1 MKIEKLDHVNVRTSQ
16 LEKMIA
22 WYTDILGLRSGNRR
36 NFPFPG
42 AWIYAG
48 DQAVVHLV
56 GVDGDPG
63 AGAEVALKLEHFA
76 LSATGKAGFEARLTK
91 AGERFESNEVS
102 DAGIIQINVWD
113 PDGNHIHVDFPADE

>member
-22 WYTDILGLRSGNRR
+22 WYTDILGLRSGNRP